1 MTGIVLILVE
11 TPHGRV
17 LLTREQLRDRV
28 RADLADL
35 DLVDELLADRRSA
48 ASLEDAASAG

>member
-48 ASLEDAASAG
+48 ASREDAASAG